1 MHLARQNGL
10 LQDYD
15 NEQIE
20 ILTENINN
28 VLEVAK
34 MRALGRD
41 RWGPEQYKLA
51 FMIKHGIIKL
61 PAGDKPLWDPEAH
74 MMGESDE
81 SAIKRGLFN
90 VRRWLGTVKGGQ
102 YLRYHQDPFP
112 DLPNLDQWDAQGG
125 TALASM
131 FGAGSKGPRWDQFP
145 RTPAAMSSDV
155 ASRFGA

>member
-1 MHLARQNGL
+1 MHLARQQGL

-15 NEQIE
+15 KEQVE
-20 ILTENINN
+20 ILEENIKN

-41 RWGPEQYKLA
+41 RWGPEQYQLA

-61 PAGDKPLWDPEAH
+61 PRGDKPLWDPEAH

-90 VRRWLGTVKGGQ
+90 VRRWLGQTRGGQ
-102 YLRYHQDPFP
+102 YLRTNQDPFP
-112 DLPNLDQWDAQGG
+112 DLPNLDQWDSVSGG
-125 TALASM
+125 LGRQL
-131 FGAGSKGPRWDQFP
+131 FNAGHKEGRWDQVP
-145 RTPAAMSSDV
+145 RFDAPTNSDV